1 MTDNNRLTEKTIV
14 VPKFAYAGF
23 WIRLVAYII
32 DSLVVTSVAAI
43 INGLIF
49 SNFLIELPFG
59 LTVYK
64 LLFWLCLFV
73 YFSTMTYLNKGQ
85 TLGKMIMGIR
95 VISLTSDK
103 LTLSQVLTREVCGR
117 YIQEKI
123 KILYIIIGFTE
134 NKQSMVDMLADTAVI
149 KDDVVDYL
157 FTKPLV

>member
-1 MTDNNRLTEKTIV
+1 MTENTKLTEKTIV

-23 WIRLVAYII
+23 WIRLVAYIV
-32 DSLVVTSVAAI
+32 DSMVVTSVAAI

-64 LLFWLCLFV
+64 LLFWICLVV
-73 YFSTMTYLNKGQ
+73 YFSTMTYLNEGQ

-95 VISLTSDK
+95 VISLTSEK
-103 LTLSQVLTREVCGR
+103 LSLSQVITREVCGR

-134 NKQSMVDMLADTAVI
+134 NKQSMVDMLADTVVI